1 MLLISAVVLLAS
13 VQLALSHLQ
22 SYIYRVSLLFVP
34 LKHENATSVVAV
46 PFSADS
52 RTAAGG
58 GAVSPLSPLA
68 WTEVS

>member
-1 MLLISAVVLLAS
+1 MSANGAVLLAS

-22 SYIYRVSLLFVP
+22 SFIYCVRVLLFVP
-34 LKHENATSVVAV
+34 LKRKNASSVVAV

-58 GAVSPLSPLA
+58 GAGGPLSPVA
-68 WTEVS
+68 